1 MGDVCLQLVGP
12 LGWPIKKEIKMQTYS
27 LNKVIL
33 IGRLGANPV
42 GRSTKKG
49 QSTCS
54 FSIATNE
61 KWKNKQGGWIEH
73 VEWHSIVAWGALA
86 DFASS
91 SLEKGQ
97 MVQIEGML
105 RTRSW
110 EDSQKKTH
118 KTTEILCSHIVPL
131 ESKE

>member
-1 MGDVCLQLVGP
+1 M
-12 LGWPIKKEIKMQTYS
+12 E
-27 LNKVIL
+27 
-33 IGRLGANPV
+33 
-42 GRSTKKG
+42 
-49 QSTCS
+49 
-54 FSIATNE
+54 
-61 KWKNKQGGWIEH
+61 NKQGGWIEH

-110 EDSQKKTH
+110 EDSQKKRI
-118 KTTEILCSHIVPL
+118 KLLKFYVLI
-131 ESKE
+131 